1 MKKHVYF
8 ADCYV
13 LQITS
18 LKIRRSV
25 YDEKEME
32 HHDFNNRCLSVNGVD
47 CRLQER

>member
-1 MKKHVYF
+1 MNKYVYF
-8 ADCYV
+8 ADRYV

-32 HHDFNNRCLSVNGVD
+32 HHDFNKRRLSDNGVD